1 MSDWEDYNE
10 NLAFD
15 PANSMP
21 RCDID
26 ELKAKIEQSEKMRD
40 LQAEYACKLEE
51 KLRIAEEAFKK
62 IVLYRYGVNDT
73 DQEDW
78 FKIATYMA
86 EVAQKAQEKIK
97 K

>member
-1 MSDWEDYNE
+1 MSDWENYSE

-21 RCDID
+21 RCDI
-26 ELKAKIEQSEKMRD
+26 EKLKAKVS
-40 LQAEYACKLEE
+40 KLEE
-51 KLRIAEEAFKK
+51 KLKIAEEAFDK
-62 IVLYRYGVNDT
+62 IQLYRYDVNDT

-78 FKIATYMA
+78 FNIATYMA

-97 K
+97 E

>member
-1 MSDWEDYNE
+1 MSDWDNYSE

-26 ELKAKIEQSEKMRD
+26 ELKAKVS
-40 LQAEYACKLEE
+40 KLEE
-51 KLRIAEEAFKK
+51 KLKIAEEAFKK
-62 IVLYRYGVNDT
+62 IQLYRYDVNDT

-97 K
+97 EIK